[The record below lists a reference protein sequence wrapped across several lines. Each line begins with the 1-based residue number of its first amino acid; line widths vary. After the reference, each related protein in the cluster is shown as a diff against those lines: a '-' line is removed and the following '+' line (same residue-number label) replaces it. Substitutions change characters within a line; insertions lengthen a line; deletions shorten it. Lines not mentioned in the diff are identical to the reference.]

1 MTLLAFIV
9 VLGVLVIAHEY
20 GHFQAAR
27 WAGVRVETFS
37 IGFGP
42 EIAAIKRGDTT
53 YRVALIPLGGYV
65 KMAGDDPSGIDVNA
79 PDGYFAQAV
88 WKRAGIVLAGPIM
101 NILLAF
107 ALGPVM
113 YMAGVPEPEHL
124 TTKPQI
130 GWIAVDELRETLEP
144 GDVVLAVN
152 GSAVATWRD
161 LQNALAINSGKLTL
175 KVQRNAEVFEIVSER
190 DKPGELIPVLIPP
203 MDTLIERILPDS
215 AAGKA
220 GVVGGDK
227 IVAIDGRP
235 IVHWLEIRE
244 ALEAA
249 TTPSVAVLL
258 ERDGGATAAV
268 QITPILDESGKPML
282 GVARR
287 ESNVVKY
294 YGPAEAVKLGTGRV
308 LEMFGLT
315 FAVLKRL
322 FTGGLGLDALG
333 GPLMIAQGAGDAA
346 RQGLG
351 ALITFMVF
359 ISVQLGVLNLLPIPV
374 LDGGHLLLLGIESV
388 LGRRLPDKVVGI
400 LQYIGFGALML
411 LILYVTRNDIM
422 RMWGDTISR
431 WLSGW

>member
-1 MTLLAFIV
+1 MTLLAFII
-9 VLGVLVIAHEY
+9 VLGVLVIVHEY
-20 GHFQAAR
+20 GHFQVAR
-27 WAGVRVETFS
+27 WVGVRVETFS

-42 EIAAIKRGDTT
+42 ELAAINRGDTT

-65 KMAGDDPSGIDVNA
+65 KMAGDDPNDTDVNV
-79 PDGYFAQAV
+79 PDGYLAQPV
-88 WKRAGIVLAGPIM
+88 WKRAGIVLAGPVM

-113 YMAGVPEPEHL
+113 YMAGIPEPEHL
-124 TTKPQI
+124 TAKPQL
-130 GWIAVDELRETLEP
+130 GWIVVDELRQSLQP
-144 GDVVLAVN
+144 GDLVLAVN
-152 GSAVATWRD
+152 NSPVETWRD
-161 LQNALAINSGKLTL
+161 LQNSLAINSGKITL
-175 KVQRNAEVFEIVSER
+175 KIARGDQVFEVVSQR
-190 DKPGELIPVLIPP
+190 DKPGELISILLPP

-220 GVVGGDK
+220 GVISGDK
-227 IVAIDGRP
+227 ILAIDDRP
-235 IVHWLEIRE
+235 IRHWLEIRE

-249 TTPSVAVLL
+249 TTSSVVVVL
-258 ERDGGATAAV
+258 ERAGGVTASV
-268 QITPILDESGKPML
+268 QITPSFDENGKPML

-287 ESNVVKY
+287 ESNVVKF
-294 YGPAEAVKLGTGRV
+294 YGPAAAVQLGTERV
-308 LEMFGLT
+308 LEMFVLT
-315 FAVLKRL
+315 FDVLKRL
-322 FTGGLGLDALG
+322 FTGGLGLDVLG

-359 ISVQLGVLNLLPIPV
+359 ISVQLGILNLLPIPV
-374 LDGGHLLLLGIESV
+374 LDGGHLLLLSIEAA
-388 LGRRLPDKVVGI
+388 LGRRLPDKVVSI

-431 WLSGW
+431 WLSRW